1 MVDRER
7 GRLCYIKRDFY
18 NNEIKNCFDFV
29 NVNEIKTDVRKELEG
44 QKLQPTHLLK
54 MSGL

>member
-1 MVDRER
+1 MMDREC
-7 GRLCYIKRDFY
+7 GRLFYIKRDFY
-18 NNEIKNCFDFV
+18 NNEIKICFDFV

-44 QKLQPTHLLK
+44 QMLQPTHLLK

>member
-7 GRLCYIKRDFY
+7 GRLCYIERDFY